1 MKLKA
6 LAAAFAAMC
15 LGASV
20 AHAGVI
26 NLETS
31 VTTSANLA
39 APTVDEGV
47 KVNDEYQID
56 FVSVLQSYDQTT
68 YSAVYG
74 LSVDAGGQTW
84 GYHDVSVKRG
94 QDELWT
100 FGTIEAISRT
110 YTFAAPTDTAANWF
124 DASIKATG
132 DVSYLSFSVSGTPG
146 TITYPRTGA
155 TAAVLGGVMADGI
168 NVQVSKQ
175 VYSSTWDS
183 DNQRLSAGVSHTVSV
198 DTTGEGGAPM
208 YLNISVGSNV
218 YNQHD
223 KVIFSGYENTY
234 QERVFVAPAPAV
246 PEAGTTL
253 LSLAGLGVVGAVV
266 RRRRQK
272 A

>member
-39 APTVDEGV
+39 EPSFYEGV
-47 KVNDEYQID
+47 KVNDEYRLGTIFRGEYID
-56 FVSVLQSYDQTT
+56 QVT
-68 YSAVYG
+68 YSTVYG
-74 LSVDAGGQTW
+74 FETDAGGQTW
-84 GYHDVSVKRG
+84 GYRDVNIKRG
-94 QDELWT
+94 QDEVVS
-100 FGTIEAISRT
+100 FGTIESIGRT
-110 YTFAAPTDTAANWF
+110 YAFGAPTDTAANWF

-132 DVSYLSFSVSGTPG
+132 DVSYLFVSVSGTPG
-146 TITYPRTGA
+146 TFTYPRTGA
-155 TAAVLGGVMADGI
+155 TVPVLGGVVVDG
-168 NVQVSKQ
+168 VTMPVSKQ
-175 VYSSTWDS
+175 PYNSSWNT
-183 DNQRLSAGVSHTVSV
+183 DNQELSAGVAHTLSA
-198 DTTGEGGAPM
+198 DTTGAGGGPL
-208 YLNISVGSNV
+208 YLNISVGSNP
-218 YNQHD
+218 YNLYT
-223 KVIFSGYENTY
+223 KSMFEGVNYSY

-266 RRRRQK
+266 RRRRK
-272 A
+272 HA